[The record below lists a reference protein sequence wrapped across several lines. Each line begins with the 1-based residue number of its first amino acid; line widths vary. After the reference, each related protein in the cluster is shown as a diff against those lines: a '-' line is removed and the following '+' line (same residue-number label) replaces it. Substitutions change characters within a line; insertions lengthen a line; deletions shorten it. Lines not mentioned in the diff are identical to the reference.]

1 VITPELSTMNNDK
14 IFLLHCSVSA
24 SVRQSTQIKMA
35 DLQLPNTVI
44 DVLEKQQSVSVRPTL
59 SGKLKEFL
67 NALRIEQRK
76 LYDECTIHNGDVHFL
91 HEDYFEEAMERITK
105 IRTDASKYNEQL
117 NELWLEEYT
126 RWSNTV
132 EGFLEPLFGSD
143 TEGFNLARDAY
154 LTIFPTRQEFE
165 NPIRVFVVGPNPV
178 SMVVS
183 ANKDEH
189 SVSTQIQEA
198 AIFNTNEVL
207 EAARKGAAD
216 RALAKA
222 AELLDDLDT
231 RISSKVGERQTG
243 GSKRRGSWQ
252 ITAET
257 LQLITRHCPGFERLS
272 ELTEDLLDVGQR
284 LQSDVAKVK
293 NEAFKDYAKVKG
305 DIRSE
310 LQSIV
315 DSRDSSNGLEAL
327 KQSLSLSNTYRDLL
341 EKITSAENQE
351 QLSSLQEELQIEK
364 DVYQQRA
371 KHLQTL
377 FDQRAELIKAQAVN
391 LDELIDEV
399 KSIDVEEP
407 GGLDF

>member
-1 VITPELSTMNNDK
+1 MTMNTDK

-35 DLQLPNTVI
+35 DLQLPNSVI

-67 NALRIEQRK
+67 NLLRIEQRK

-91 HEDYFEEAMERITK
+91 HEDYFEDAMERITK
-105 IRTDASKYNEQL
+105 IRADAQSYNEQL

-132 EGFLEPLFGSD
+132 EGFLEPLFRDDS
-143 TEGFNLARDAY
+143 EGFKLAKDAY
-154 LTIFPTRQEFE
+154 LTIFPTKQEFE

-183 ANKDEH
+183 ESKEEH
-189 SVSTQIQEA
+189 SISSTIQEA
-198 AIFNTNEVL
+198 AMFNTTEVL
-207 EAARKGAAD
+207 EAAREGAAD

-222 AELLDDLDT
+222 AELLDDLDV
-231 RISSKVGERQTG
+231 RVSSKVGERQTG
-243 GSKRRGSWQ
+243 GAKRRGSWQ

-272 ELTEDLLDVGQR
+272 ELTDDLLEVGVR
-284 LQSDVAKVK
+284 LQSDAAKVK
-293 NEAFKDYAKVKG
+293 NEAFKDYANVKAE
-305 DIRSE
+305 IRSE
-310 LQSIV
+310 LQAIV
-315 DSRDSSNGLEAL
+315 NSRDSSNGLESLKRSLAL
-327 KQSLSLSNTYRDLL
+327 SGTYRDLL
-341 EKITSAENQE
+341 DKISAAENQD
-351 QLSSLQEELQIEK
+351 QLELLSQELQVEK
-364 DVYQQRA
+364 DVYHQRA

-377 FDQRAELIKAQAVN
+377 FDQRLELVKAQNTN
-391 LDELIDEV
+391 LDDLIDEV
-399 KSIDVEEP
+399 KSIETNETED
-407 GGLDF
+407 LDF

>member
-1 VITPELSTMNNDK
+1 MTMNTDK

-35 DLQLPNTVI
+35 DLQLPNSVI

-67 NALRIEQRK
+67 NLLRIEQRK

-91 HEDYFEEAMERITK
+91 HEDYFEDAMERITK
-105 IRTDASKYNEQL
+105 IRADAQSYNEQL

-132 EGFLEPLFGSD
+132 EGFLEPLFRDDS
-143 TEGFNLARDAY
+143 EGFKLAKDAY
-154 LTIFPTRQEFE
+154 LTIFPTKQEFE

-183 ANKDEH
+183 ESKEEH
-189 SVSTQIQEA
+189 SVSSAIQEA
-198 AIFNTNEVL
+198 AMFNTTEVL
-207 EAARKGAAD
+207 EAAREGAAD

-222 AELLDDLDT
+222 AELLDDLDV
-231 RISSKVGERQTG
+231 RVSSKVGERQTG
-243 GSKRRGSWQ
+243 GAKRRGSWQ

-272 ELTEDLLDVGQR
+272 ELTDDLLEVGVR
-284 LQSDVAKVK
+284 LQSDAAKVK
-293 NEAFKDYAKVKG
+293 NEAFKDYANVKAE
-305 DIRSE
+305 IRSE
-310 LQSIV
+310 LQAIV
-315 DSRDSSNGLEAL
+315 NSRDSSNGLESLKRSLAL
-327 KQSLSLSNTYRDLL
+327 SGTYRDLL
-341 EKITSAENQE
+341 DKISAAENQD
-351 QLSSLQEELQIEK
+351 QLELLSQELQVEK
-364 DVYQQRA
+364 DVYHQRA

-377 FDQRAELIKAQAVN
+377 FDQRLELVKAQNTN
-391 LDELIDEV
+391 LDDLIDEV
-399 KSIDVEEP
+399 KSIETNETED
-407 GGLDF
+407 LDF

>member
-1 VITPELSTMNNDK
+1 MSNDK

-35 DLQLPNTVI
+35 DLQLPDTVI

-67 NALRIEQRK
+67 NLLRIEQRK

-91 HEDYFEEAMERITK
+91 HEDYFEEAMQRIAK
-105 IRTDASKYNEQL
+105 IRSDASNYNEQL

-132 EGFLEPLFGSD
+132 EGFLEPLFRD
-143 TEGFNLARDAY
+143 DREGFKLAKEAY
-154 LTIFPTRQEFE
+154 LTIFPTKQEFE

-178 SMVVS
+178 SMEVS
-183 ANKDEH
+183 DSKEEH
-189 SVSTQIQEA
+189 SISTAIQEA
-198 AIFNTNEVL
+198 AVFNTNEVL
-207 EAARKGAAD
+207 EAAREGAAD

-222 AELLDDLDT
+222 AELLDDLDV
-231 RISSKVGERQTG
+231 RVSSKVGERQTG

-257 LQLITRHCPGFERLS
+257 LQLITRHCPGFENLS
-272 ELTEDLLDVGQR
+272 TLSNDLLDVGVR
-284 LQSDVAKVK
+284 LQSDTAKVK
-293 NEAFKDYAKVKG
+293 NQAFKDYADLKTK
-305 DIRSE
+305 IREE

-315 DSRDSSNGLEAL
+315 ESRNSSDGLESL
-327 KQSLSLSNTYRDLL
+327 KRSLTLSGTYRDLL
-341 EKITSAENQE
+341 AKINSADNQD
-351 QLSSLQEELQIEK
+351 QLDQLYHELQIEK
-364 DVYQQRA
+364 DVYHQRA

-377 FDQRAELIKAQAVN
+377 FDQRAELVKAQSAN
-391 LDELIDEV
+391 LDDLIDEV
-399 KSIDVEEP
+399 KTIEAESTDD
-407 GGLDF
+407 LDF

>member
-1 VITPELSTMNNDK
+1 MSNDK

-35 DLQLPNTVI
+35 DLQLPDTVI

-67 NALRIEQRK
+67 NLLRIEQRR

-91 HEDYFEEAMERITK
+91 HEDYFEEAMECIAK
-105 IRTDASKYNEQL
+105 IRSDASSYNEQL

-132 EGFLEPLFGSD
+132 EGFLEPLFRD
-143 TEGFNLARDAY
+143 DVEGFKLAKEAY
-154 LTIFPTRQEFE
+154 LTIFPTKQEFE

-178 SMVVS
+178 SMEVS
-183 ANKDEH
+183 GSKEEH
-189 SVSTQIQEA
+189 SISTAIQEA
-198 AIFNTNEVL
+198 AVLNTNEVL
-207 EAARKGAAD
+207 EAARESAAD

-222 AELLDDLDT
+222 AELLDDLDV
-231 RISSKVGERQTG
+231 RVSSKVGERQTG

-257 LQLITRHCPGFERLS
+257 LQLITRHCPGFENLS
-272 ELTEDLLDVGQR
+272 MLSNDLLDVGVR
-284 LQSDVAKVK
+284 LQSDTAKVK
-293 NEAFKDYAKVKG
+293 NQAFKDYADLKMK
-305 DIRSE
+305 IREE

-315 DSRDSSNGLEAL
+315 ESRSSSDGLESLKRSLAL
-327 KQSLSLSNTYRDLL
+327 SGTYRDLL
-341 EKITSAENQE
+341 AKINSADNQD
-351 QLSSLQEELQIEK
+351 QLDQLYHELQIEK
-364 DVYQQRA
+364 DVYHQRA

-377 FDQRAELIKAQAVN
+377 FDQRAELVKAQSAN
-391 LDELIDEV
+391 LDDLIDEV
-399 KSIDVEEP
+399 KTIEAESTDD
-407 GGLDF
+407 LDF